1 MCQTRMPSTQRAG
14 RAWPLAG
21 RARRIAVADG
31 QSSGSERG
39 VRKAEQGKQAPVNSS
54 VVRFSE
60 RIAPKWGA

>member
-1 MCQTRMPSTQRAG
+1 MRSVPVERGRSQAEPAALQWQTGA
-14 RAWPLAG
+14 
-21 RARRIAVADG
+21 ARGKLR
-31 QSSGSERG
+31 QRG